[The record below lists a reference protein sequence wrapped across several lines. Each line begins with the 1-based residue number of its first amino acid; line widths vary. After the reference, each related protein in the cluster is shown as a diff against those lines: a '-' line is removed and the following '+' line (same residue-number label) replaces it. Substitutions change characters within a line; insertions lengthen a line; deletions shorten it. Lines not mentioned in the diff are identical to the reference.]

1 MRGPHLYIVDMIAH
15 GDGLKPPRVLRFAF
29 ALVVMSLG
37 LVFTVDLLAQ
47 PLGTLKVG
55 RFSAED
61 AGGPFPDGW
70 EPLIFDKIEKHTEY
84 ALVEDGGTV
93 AVKAVSRAS
102 ASGLVRQ
109 VDIDPMQYPVVEWRW
124 KVENVLEKGDVTR
137 KDGDD
142 YPARLYIT
150 FKYDSSKVGFF
161 ERAKYEAIR
170 FARGEYPP
178 LGAVTYIWESKSP
191 AGTVVPN
198 PYTDR
203 VRMFVIQSGN
213 DKAGEWVTESRN
225 LVEDYRKAFGGDPPR
240 ISGVAVMTDTDNTGE
255 SAVAYFGDIVFK
267 AR

>member
-1 MRGPHLYIVDMIAH
+1 MMTHRVRLSPPG
-15 GDGLKPPRVLRFAF
+15 GLRLKFVL
-29 ALVVMSLG
+29 VGISLG
-37 LVFTVDLLAQ
+37 VMITVALQAQ
-47 PLGTLKVG
+47 PLGSLEIGK
-55 RFSAED
+55 FSAAK

-70 EPLIFDKIEKHTEY
+70 EPLTFDKIEKHTEY
-84 ALVEDGGTV
+84 SLVEDNGVV

-102 ASGLVRQ
+102 ASGLVRK

-124 KVENVLEKGDVTR
+124 KVDNVLKKGDVTR

-150 FKYDSSKVGFF
+150 FRYDSSKVGFF

-170 FARGEYPP
+170 FAHGEYPP
-178 LGAVTYIWESKSP
+178 LGAVNYIWESKSP
-191 AGTVVPN
+191 VGTVVPN
-198 PYTDR
+198 PYTGR
-203 VRMFVIQSGN
+203 VRMFVLQSG
-213 DKAGEWVTESRN
+213 DAKAGTWVKESRN
-225 LVEDYRKAFGGDPPR
+225 LVEDYRKAFGADPPR

>member
-1 MRGPHLYIVDMIAH
+1 MAVGSIVA
-15 GDGLKPPRVLRFAF
+15 LSASSLATQSPSTLRVGA
-29 ALVVMSLG
+29 
-37 LVFTVDLLAQ
+37 
-47 PLGTLKVG
+47 
-55 RFSAED
+55 FSAAK

-70 EPLIFDKIEKHTEY
+70 EPLTFDKIEKHTDY
-84 ALVEDGGTV
+84 ALVEDDGNVT
-93 AVKAVSRAS
+93 VKAVSRAS
-102 ASGLVRQ
+102 ASGLVRK
-109 VDIDPMQYPVVEWRW
+109 VDIDPLQYPVVEWRW
-124 KVENVLEKGDVTR
+124 KVENVLEEGDVTR

-150 FKYDSSKVGFF
+150 FRYDSSKVGFF

-170 FARGEYPP
+170 FAHGEYPP
-178 LGAVTYIWESKSP
+178 LGAVNYIWASKGP

-203 VRMFVIQSGN
+203 VQMFVLQSGN
-213 DKAGEWVTESRN
+213 GKAGEWVTESRN

-255 SAVAYFGDIVFK
+255 SATAWFGDIVFR

>member
-1 MRGPHLYIVDMIAH
+1 MMTRRVRLSPPGGLHLKFVLVGIGLGVMITM
-15 GDGLKPPRVLRFAF
+15 
-29 ALVVMSLG
+29 ALQ
-37 LVFTVDLLAQ
+37 AQ
-47 PLGTLKVG
+47 PLGTLEIGK
-55 RFSAED
+55 FSAAK

-70 EPLIFDKIEKHTEY
+70 EPLTFDKIEQHTEY
-84 ALVEDGGTV
+84 ALVEDNGMV

-102 ASGLVRQ
+102 ASGLVRK

-124 KVENVLEKGDVTR
+124 KIENVLKKGDVTR

-150 FKYDSSKVGFF
+150 FRYDSSKVGFF

-170 FARGEYPP
+170 FAHGEYPP
-178 LGAVTYIWESKSP
+178 LGAVNYIWESKSP
-191 AGTVVPN
+191 VGTVVPN
-198 PYTDR
+198 PYTGR
-203 VRMFVIQSGN
+203 VRMFVLRSGN
-213 DKAGEWVTESRN
+213 GKSGEWVTESRN
-225 LVEDYRKAFGGDPPR
+225 LIEDYRRAFGGDPPR